1 MYADKVCR
9 ILGRKEE
16 GREGGGESEREK
28 ITKARRVLRGCGET
42 GIVDESMCMHWLCC
56 HVLGSS
62 VTAMIGT
69 SAA

>member
-1 MYADKVCR
+1 MLTKCAEF
-9 ILGRKEE
+9 LGGRRKEE
-16 GREGGGESEREK
+16 RGGGESEREK